1 MVNSHDV
8 SDSDRDVLCEL
19 GQRVAEIAADPI
31 MAERRGG
38 WKRLNGL
45 QSDRP
50 MILAETGG
58 VWDEV
63 VPLDSLQCHGDW
75 ARGVERGLRDRVFY
89 YESVGDDMVIEPY
102 VGWGWQTEC
111 SDYGVEVVNHQGDDG
126 YGHGSRSW
134 DAPITNIA
142 EGLEKLQF
150 RNFSVDREASLQ
162 DKALLEDVFD
172 GVLEVW
178 DRSFF
183 WWTQGLT
190 IEAIKLIGLQGLMM
204 AMFDQPDDLHRL
216 MAFLRDDQMNMLD
229 WFEGEGL
236 LSPAN
241 NDHYVCSGGRG
252 YTDELPQV
260 DYVPGQPGRLKD
272 MWGLSESQETVGVS
286 PEMFAEFIFPYQLP
300 LISRFGLSGY
310 GCCEPIHE
318 RFDIIKQI
326 PNLRRISVSPW
337 ADQAKMV
344 EQLGR
349 DYVFSRKPNPTLI
362 STGDFDEELIRRDLR
377 ETIEVTKG
385 LNVEIVMKDVHIL
398 DGQPERLGRW
408 SRIARETIDEV
419 YGG

>member
-1 MVNSHDV
+1 M
-8 SDSDRDVLCEL
+8 
-19 GQRVAEIAADPI
+19 
-31 MAERRGG
+31 
-38 WKRLNGL
+38 
-45 QSDRP
+45 
-50 MILAETGG
+50 
-58 VWDEV
+58 
-63 VPLDSLQCHGDW
+63 PLDSLQCHGDW

-178 DRSFF
+178 DRSCF

-252 YTDELPQV
+252 YTDELPQEG
-260 DYVPGQPGRLKD
+260 YVPGQVGRVRD

-286 PEMFAEFIFPYQLP
+286 PEMFGEFIFPYQLP
-300 LISRFGLSGY
+300 VISRFGLSGY